1 MKKTILLM
9 VGATAMLMAC
19 SKDDDTTTTTTT
31 TGTSSG
37 NITIGTANTT
47 SSSALG
53 NTGNGKD
60 TSDLLANNSFA
71 NTVTIAFSGTS
82 ASISNSVSGV
92 SITQSN
98 GVVTVN
104 STATGVN
111 YKVSGTT
118 SSGQLA
124 ITSSNAF
131 KLTLNGANITN
142 ASGAAIQVASN
153 VKGFVELV
161 AGTTNTLSSSAA
173 AAFLSSGALLF
184 EGAGTLNLAST
195 AKHGIAA
202 NYVRVTEGNITVT
215 AAASHAIQG
224 TSAVYVD
231 GGTLNLTCTKD
242 GIQCEEGKIFI
253 NDGSITINAGDDGI
267 TAAYESTT
275 SGVANLTINGGT
287 INVTAVGEGLEAK
300 NILTIN
306 GGTINLNT
314 TDDAINAGEALYF
327 NGGKTYAYATGN
339 DAIDTNGKLGIT
351 GGVVVA
357 IGTAAAPE
365 TSVDATAEDSSWS
378 TGFTITGGYLVAIGV
393 GNTPDTPLTN
403 STQKTVMLG
412 SLSGSASQIVNITS
426 TSGTEVV
433 TFKAPVAYSHLMV
446 SNSKLANG
454 TYNLYMGGSV
464 SGGENFNGLYT
475 SGTYSGGTS
484 SSQFTVSSQ
493 VTTSGASSGFGGG
506 APGRRPGF

>member
-1 MKKTILLM
+1 MT
-9 VGATAMLMAC
+9 
-19 SKDDDTTTTTTT
+19 
-31 TGTSSG
+31 
-37 NITIGTANTT
+37 
-47 SSSALG
+47 
-53 NTGNGKD
+53 
-60 TSDLLANNSFA
+60 
-71 NTVTIAFSGTS
+71 
-82 ASISNSVSGV
+82 
-92 SITQSN
+92 ITQSN
-98 GVVTVN
+98 GLVTVN
-104 STATGVN
+104 STASGVE
-111 YKVSGTT
+111 YKVSGTA

-124 ITSSNAF
+124 ITSTDAF

-142 ASGAAIQVASN
+142 ASGAAVLINSN
-153 VKGFVELV
+153 VKAFVQLT
-161 AGTTNTLSSSAA
+161 AGTTNTLSSSLAT
-173 AAFLSSGALLF
+173 AFLSSGALLF
-184 EGAGTLNLAST
+184 EGSGSLSLASN

-224 TSAVYVD
+224 TSAVYID

-253 NDGSITINAGDDGI
+253 NDGTITINAGDDGI
-267 TAAYESTT
+267 TAAYKSTT

-287 INVTAVGEGLEAK
+287 INVTAEGEGLEAK

-306 GGTINLNT
+306 GGIISLKT

-327 NGGKTYAYATGN
+327 NGGKTYAYATSN

-357 IGTAAAPE
+357 IGTAASPE
-365 TSVDATAEDSSWS
+365 TSVDATAEDSTWS

-393 GNTPDTPLTN
+393 GNTPDTPLTS
-403 STQKTVMLG
+403 STQKTVVLG
-412 SLSGSASQIVNITS
+412 GLSGLASQIVNITS

-454 TYNLYMGGSV
+454 TYNLYMGGTV
-464 SGGENFNGLYT
+464 TSGEEFNGLYT

-493 VTTSGASSGFGGG
+493 VTTSGVSSGFGGRFG
-506 APGRRPGF
+506 GRGW